1 MIKKQNNI
9 IKTNISMK
17 SFVKQIWFNI
27 HKICMYIIPFIW
39 IIEPKIVL
47 LYLVVIL
54 SWFLN
59 KNKCILTEVEFYL
72 FNETFLGKGKKC
84 YVPRKHRN
92 ILYINTCLCMIY
104 LLVSNKQVFLKP

>member
-17 SFVKQIWFNI
+17 SFVKQLWFNI

-39 IIEPKIVL
+39 ILQPKIIL
-47 LYLVVIL
+47 LYLIVML

-72 FNETFLGKGKKC
+72 FNETF
-84 YVPRKHRN
+84 
-92 ILYINTCLCMIY
+92 
-104 LLVSNKQVFLKP
+104 